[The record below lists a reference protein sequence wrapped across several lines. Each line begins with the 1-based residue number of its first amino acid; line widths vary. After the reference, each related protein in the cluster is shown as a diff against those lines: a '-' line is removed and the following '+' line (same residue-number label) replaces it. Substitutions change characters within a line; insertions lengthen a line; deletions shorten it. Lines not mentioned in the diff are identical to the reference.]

1 MKITY
6 LLYLIRLVLS
16 RILDLRGNLGNI
28 INYRL
33 VKKSHYSSLVF
44 VKSFSQKSTTVDVW
58 QGPK

>member
-6 LLYLIRLVLS
+6 LLYLIRLVFS
-16 RILDLRGNLGNI
+16 RFLDLRGNLGNI

-33 VKKSHYSSLVF
+33 VKKSYYSSLV
-44 VKSFSQKSTTVDVW
+44 KKSTTVDVW